1 VHSSRHQLAAS
12 LLRLP
17 NRPALAMPLFIRTLF
32 LRDLRGAPGDGRPV
46 PSSHRSSTS
55 DELLVQSAAAAA
67 AATAEAAS
75 LVAKHAARIHLPPP
89 L

>member
-1 VHSSRHQLAAS
+1 
-12 LLRLP
+12 
-17 NRPALAMPLFIRTLF
+17 MPLFIRTLF

-55 DELLVQSAAAAA
+55 DELLVHSAAA